1 MKKALKIIV
10 PIVAVIVLL
19 ILFYF
24 IFLVP
29 RFELKK
35 KIDEVMP
42 NILYKADYF
51 TEYDVIDTSFVTVDS
66 YVSSVAIV
74 GADIETTADE
84 YFTADIPASMEYR
97 SIDEGPLTIRGPYDP
112 SHHYKNSDEETVC
125 FDYRPDTALVNGW
138 RLTDDWAA
146 KICDI
151 PIDDLKEGF
160 ETLGYGN
167 PFTDYGCWKCIT
179 SIDKDDYSFWNIKSD
194 YALYVSA
201 YRSSL
206 VNELCH
212 IHMCDFEYIYEKDNV
227 CGILRINKI
236 DNYLDE
242 DITMYAACFDVFDA
256 SSADT
261 EYKCSIYIHMQTL
274 KDLYAIINSVEII
287 KNT

>member
-1 MKKALKIIV
+1 MKKRLKIIV

-51 TEYDVIDTSFVTVDS
+51 SEYDVIDTSFVTVDS

-97 SIDEGPLTIRGPYDP
+97 SIDEGPLTIRGPDEP

-125 FDYRPDTALVNGW
+125 FDYRPDSALVNGW
-138 RLTDDWAA
+138 RLTDDWADE
-146 KICDI
+146 ISDI

-160 ETLGYGN
+160 ATLGYGN
-167 PFTDYGCWKCIT
+167 PFTNYGCWKCIT

-201 YRSSL
+201 YISSL
-206 VNELCH
+206 VKRHRPYNH
-212 IHMCDFEYIYEKDNV
+212 DFEYIYEKDNV
-227 CGILRINKI
+227 CGILSINKH

-242 DITMYAACFDVFDA
+242 NITMYTACFDVFDA
-256 SSADT
+256 CSADT
-261 EYKCSIYIHMQTL
+261 EYKCSIYIRMQSL
-274 KDLYAIINSVEII
+274 EDLYAIINSVEIV
-287 KNT
+287 N